1 MQPTLYVM
9 IVMKDKHDMKFDL
22 MATIWDDLI
31 DLQWH
36 IWTNMDKAFLHFSS
50 HVIMMSSC
58 LFSPFPPRLCQ
69 ILASVAHVDAQLAE
83 MALWLGEGVARG
95 QKASNASVQ
104 EVPRSSKLLPNCRN
118 SLILLEPW
126 WEIQRKISK
135 NHGSW
140 GWTLWTRPE
149 CQAHSKFDIGRSCQ
163 SHRIYIYMYIL
174 LLLLL

>member
-1 MQPTLYVM
+1 
-9 IVMKDKHDMKFDL
+9 
-22 MATIWDDLI
+22 
-31 DLQWH
+31 
-36 IWTNMDKAFLHFSS
+36 MDKAFLHFSS

-118 SLILLEPW
+118 SLILLEP
-126 WEIQRKISK
+126 
-135 NHGSW
+135 
-140 GWTLWTRPE
+140 
-149 CQAHSKFDIGRSCQ
+149 
-163 SHRIYIYMYIL
+163 
-174 LLLLL
+174 